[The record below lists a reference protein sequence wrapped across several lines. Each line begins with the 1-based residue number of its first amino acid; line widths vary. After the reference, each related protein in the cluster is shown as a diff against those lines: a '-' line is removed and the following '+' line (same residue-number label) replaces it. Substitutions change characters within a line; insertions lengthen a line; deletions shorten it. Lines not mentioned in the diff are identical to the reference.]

1 MNSLALGLMS
11 GTSGDGLS
19 IALCSFQNHRFKLF
33 AYKTYE
39 YPKVIS
45 NQLRRAQELKTV
57 EISSLNFILGH
68 FFAKKIVPFLK
79 QNRVTPDRVK
89 VVGSHGHTIFHGPM
103 DHPPHTLQIGE
114 PSFISEETG
123 IPVVSDFRVRDMA
136 AGGEGAPLIPFF
148 DHYFYGQG
156 AVTALQ
162 NIGGIANVSV
172 VGKNIKPIAFD
183 TGPGNCLMDWAI
195 QKSTR
200 GRRLFDR
207 NGQTAAQGK
216 INMHAVAKMISHPFF
231 KRKPPKSTGRELF
244 NEHFISQSTL
254 KSRTADV
261 LATLTFFTAYSIY
274 VSYQNFVP
282 HKLNRVIVS
291 GGGALNK
298 TLMNHLSKL
307 LSPVPVYS
315 IEKFGMPAQAK
326 EPMAFAFFALRAIE
340 GKINHLPQTTNAE
353 PTVRRRW
360 TKRPT
365 AARTSG
371 AKREV
376 ILGKITQGDR
386 YANR

>member
-1 MNSLALGLMS
+1 MNSLAIGLMS

-19 IALCSFQNHRFKLF
+19 IALSSFKNHHFKLL

-39 YPKVIS
+39 YPKSIS
-45 NQLRRAQELKTV
+45 NQLRRAQELKTA
-57 EISSLNFILGH
+57 EISSLHFILGH
-68 FFAKKIVPFLK
+68 FFAKKLVLFLK
-79 QNRVTPDRVK
+79 QNRVSPNRVK
-89 VVGSHGHTIFHGPM
+89 VVGSHGHTIFHGPA

-123 IPVVSDFRVRDMA
+123 IPIVSDFRVRDMA

-200 GRRLFDR
+200 DRKSFDR
-207 NGQTAAQGK
+207 YGQMAVQGK
-216 INMHAVAKMISHPFF
+216 IDMRAVAKMILHPFF

-244 NEHFISQSTL
+244 NERFIPRNLL
-254 KSRTADV
+254 KSRPAD
-261 LATLTFFTAYSIY
+261 LMATLTFFTAYSIY
-274 VSYQNFVP
+274 VSYRNFIP
-282 HKLNRVIVS
+282 HKLNQVIVS
-291 GGGALNK
+291 GGGVLNK

-307 LSPVPVYS
+307 LSPVPIHS
-315 IEKFGMPAQAK
+315 IEKLGAPAQAK
-326 EPMAFAFFALRAIE
+326 EPMAFSFFALRAIE
-340 GKINHLPQTTNAE
+340 GKSNHLPKTTN
-353 PTVRRRW
+353 
-360 TKRPT
+360 
-365 AARTSG
+365 

-376 ILGKITQGDR
+376 ILGKITQGDH